1 MVQRLPRLL
10 FSLFVLACFSTIASA
25 QIGVGLL
32 TYDSITASDN
42 EFDVTN
48 LTGSS
53 AFPSFGFPITTPLTF
68 TITSLVVNFTSGPSL
83 TLGASDFTTDSSGDE
98 DCTVAAC
105 NLFGDSITSAT
116 LTGTFSPT
124 TGLSGL
130 PAGDT
135 GIEAGFSTTLTPSVG
150 PTLVAGLDG
159 TVINATGTSG
169 VSSLPEPGTWPLI
182 FTLTGLVLIWRAVSW
197 YWRRRMQGAAA

>member
-10 FSLFVLACFSTIASA
+10 FSLFVLACLSTIASA

-32 TYDSITASDN
+32 TYDAITASDDN
-42 EFDVTN
+42 FDATN
-48 LTGSS
+48 LTGAA

-83 TLGASDFTTDSSGDE
+83 TLGASDFTTDAAGDE
-98 DCTVAAC
+98 DCTVSAC

-124 TGLSGL
+124 TGLAGL

-150 PTLVAGLDG
+150 PTLIAGLDG
-159 TVINATGTSG
+159 TVINATATSG
-169 VSSLPEPGTWPLI
+169 APSLPEPGAWPLI

>member
-1 MVQRLPRLL
+1 MAPESKGDSRLQYLGSDVDHQEVLPMVQRLPRLL

-83 TLGASDFTTDSSGDE
+83 TLGASDFTTDAAGDE
-98 DCTVAAC
+98 
-105 NLFGDSITSAT
+105 
-116 LTGTFSPT
+116 
-124 TGLSGL
+124 
-130 PAGDT
+130 
-135 GIEAGFSTTLTPSVG
+135 
-150 PTLVAGLDG
+150 
-159 TVINATGTSG
+159 
-169 VSSLPEPGTWPLI
+169 
-182 FTLTGLVLIWRAVSW
+182 
-197 YWRRRMQGAAA
+197 